1 MIDPNM
7 YSKSKGADVDSNLI
21 IEKAVEVL
29 QIEID
34 GLVSLKGQ
42 IGEDFVKLVEACVS
56 ILDNGGKIVVCGIG
70 KSGHVGKKISATLA
84 STGSPS
90 VFMHPSEAMH
100 GDLGMLQKGD
110 LLLAMSYSGE
120 SNELISVIIP
130 AKRLGITVA
139 SFTGNKESS
148 LAQVSD
154 ISVPMCVSKEA
165 CPFNLAPTTTSTAT
179 LALGDALAMTLLKLR
194 KFTKENYG
202 RLHPGGAIGRAVT
215 MRASDVMRSGDRLAV
230 VSADA
235 TVKDVLLA
243 VTKARCGSAI
253 ITDSNSKLLGIFT
266 DGDFRRHAEADMSV
280 LSRRVGDVMTKNPIS
295 VKADSLAIE
304 VLKILEVRKINGI
317 VVTDNDSKVVGLID
331 IQDLPGLKLM

>member
-1 MIDPNM
+1 M
-7 YSKSKGADVDSNLI
+7 DSNLI

-148 LAQVSD
+148 LAKVSD
-154 ISVPMCVSKEA
+154 ISVPMCVTKEA

-215 MRASDVMRSGDRLAV
+215 MRASDVMRNGDRLAV

-253 ITDSNSKLLGIFT
+253 ITDADSKLLGIFT
-266 DGDFRRHAEADMSV
+266 DGDFRRHAESDMSV

>member
-154 ISVPMCVSKEA
+154 ISVPMCVTKEA

-253 ITDSNSKLLGIFT
+253 ITDANSKLLGIFT
-266 DGDFRRHAEADMSV
+266 DGDFRRHAESDMSV
-280 LSRRVGDVMTKNPIS
+280 LSRKVGDVMTKNPIS